1 MTFTYRHG
9 QAIWQFRLWK
19 ISMFCLLFESFL
31 GKVLEIHV
39 KSSQIEVQSSHSITY
54 YIFHFG
60 ATYRPNFNMV
70 LLSNTVPV
78 IWNWK
83 NSTILGHFVTQNFCL
98 HELWHLLSFRMCT
111 KASLTYR
118 LWEIQNPL
126 TQSWEIAICF
136 LKIAISQDWV
146 DGFWISQSL

>member
-1 MTFTYRHG
+1 MGRFTYLYAYSSE
-9 QAIWQFRLWK
+9 QAIWQLRLWE
-19 ISMFCLLFESFL
+19 IRMFCLLFESFL
-31 GKVLEIHV
+31 GEVLEIHV

-60 ATYRPNFNMV
+60 ATYSPNFNMV

-98 HELWHLLSFRMCT
+98 HELWNQLSFRMCS
-111 KASLTYR
+111 KASLTHR
-118 LWEIQNPL
+118 LWEIWNVS
-126 TQSWEIAICF
+126 TQSWERMIQV
-136 LKIAISQDWV
+136 KKWTE
-146 DGFWISQSL
+146 